1 MARDNDIRRLDG
13 TIQRRILMN
22 ISGLWWATDVLNC
35 QKPIP
40 PTPPEKKVEGFQ
52 EILDNA
58 IKEVN
63 NDRRYKESIEDN
75 QTNSE
80 DGRS

>member
-1 MARDNDIRRLDG
+1 
-13 TIQRRILMN
+13 MN
-22 ISGLWWATDVLNC
+22 ISGLWWACDVLQG
-35 QKPIP
+35 QKPIL

-58 IKEVN
+58 IREVN

>member
-1 MARDNDIRRLDG
+1 
-13 TIQRRILMN
+13 MN
-22 ISGLWWATDVLNC
+22 ISGLWWATDVLNG

-40 PTPPEKKVEGFQ
+40 PIPPEKKVEGFQ
-52 EILDNA
+52 EILDEA
-58 IKEVN
+58 IREVN
-63 NDRRYKESIEDN
+63 DDKGHRESIGDN

>member
-1 MARDNDIRRLDG
+1 
-13 TIQRRILMN
+13 MN
-22 ISGLWWATDVLNC
+22 ISGLWWATDVLNG

-52 EILDNA
+52 EILDKA
-58 IKEVN
+58 IREANYDKGY
-63 NDRRYKESIEDN
+63 RESVGDN
-75 QTNSE
+75 QTDCQ